1 MQPLMSYLTAFG
13 LAGGVGAKA
22 FIPVLAL
29 GAFHYTEYF
38 ELSERWAWIASPPVM
53 VALGVM
59 VLVEIVVDAN
69 PELGAYAD
77 VVGYLP
83 KVAAGFV
90 AFAAATGTVDQ
101 GLVDLGTSGLLGGAT
116 AGTVHFLR
124 NRARQPLREHVEHL
138 HGHIG
143 KAASLGEAG
152 VSAATAVSAVIAPL
166 VSLAMLLAAVGCAF
180 AIAHGFDR
188 RRVTCVHCGR
198 PIRPDARVC
207 IHCKRDQRELAPE
220 VGLTARAGGD

>member
-38 ELSERWAWIASPPVM
+38 ELSQRWAWIANPAVM

-69 PELGAYAD
+69 PDLGGYAD

-83 KVAAGFV
+83 KLAAGFV

-101 GLVDLGTSGLLGGAT
+101 SLVELGTSGLLGGAT

-124 NRARQPLREHVEHL
+124 NRARRPLREHVEHL
-138 HGHIG
+138 HTNLGR
-143 KAASLGEAG
+143 AASLGEAG
-152 VSAATAVSAVIAPL
+152 VSAAAAVSAVIAPL
-166 VSLAMLLAAVGCAF
+166 VALTVLLAAVGCAF
-180 AIAHGFDR
+180 AIAHTLDR
-188 RRVTCVHCGR
+188 RRVACVHCGQ

-207 IHCKRDQRELAPE
+207 FHCKRDQVPAQ
-220 VGLTARAGGD
+220 GLTARAGGD

>member
-38 ELSERWAWIASPPVM
+38 ELSDRWAWIASPPVM
-53 VALGVM
+53 VALGVL
-59 VLVEIVVDAN
+59 VLAEIVVDAN
-69 PELGAYAD
+69 PDLGAYAD

-83 KVAAGFV
+83 KVAAGFI

-101 GLVDLGTSGLLGGAT
+101 SLMELGASGLLGGAT
-116 AGTVHFLR
+116 AGAVHFLR

-138 HGHIG
+138 HGHFG
-143 KAASLGEAG
+143 TAASLGEAG
-152 VSAATAVSAVIAPL
+152 VSAATAVSAVVAP
-166 VSLAMLLAAVGCAF
+166 VVALALLAAAVGCAF
-180 AIAHGFDR
+180 AVAHALDR
-188 RRVTCVHCGR
+188 RRVQCVHCGE

-207 IHCKRDQRELAPE
+207 FHCKRDQAPTR
-220 VGLTARAGGD
+220 G